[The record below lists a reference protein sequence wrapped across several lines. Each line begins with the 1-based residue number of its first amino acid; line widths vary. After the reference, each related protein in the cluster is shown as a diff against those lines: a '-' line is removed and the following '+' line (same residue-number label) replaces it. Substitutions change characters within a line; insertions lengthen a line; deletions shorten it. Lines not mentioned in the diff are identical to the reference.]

1 MKLNWFNTA
10 VLCIILLAGLYGCS
24 QPVAAGDVIKSD
36 VGRSAV
42 AVSQDDMSA
51 LVGGNNEFAFSLYQ
65 KLKDEPGNLFYS
77 PFSVSL
83 ALAMTYAGARGDTA
97 TQMADTLR
105 YILPQERLH
114 PAFNSLDQE
123 LASRGQG
130 AKGKDEKGFR
140 LNIVNALWGQK
151 DYSFLPD
158 YLDLLALNYG
168 AGLRLMDFITAP
180 EESRKAINKWVA
192 DQTEQRIKD
201 LIPAG
206 VIDTMT
212 RLVLTNA
219 IYFNAAWASQF
230 DKAATQPGTFHL
242 MDGKDIEIP
251 MMNQT
256 KGLNYLADEGF
267 EAVEL
272 PYDGHE
278 LSMLIIVPE
287 RGNFTNFEKGMT
299 AEQVDSIIRDLAMKQ
314 VALSLPSFKYE
325 SKFSLASTL
334 AEMGMPLA
342 FSDGADFSGM
352 TGNRDLCI
360 GDVVHQ
366 AFVQVDESGT
376 EAAAATAVVMELTSM
391 PTSPIKL
398 TVDRPFIFL
407 IRDIK
412 TGSVIFA
419 GRVTNPAG

>member
-1 MKLNWFNTA
+1 MKLNWLNA
-10 VLCIILLAGLYGCS
+10 AALCIILLAGLYGCS

-36 VGRSAV
+36 VGRSAA

-77 PFSVSL
+77 PFSISL

-105 YILPQERLH
+105 YMLPQERLH
-114 PAFNSLDQE
+114 PAFNSLDRE

-130 AKGKDEKGFR
+130 AKGKDDKGFR

-151 DYSFLPD
+151 GYSFLPD
-158 YLDLLALNYG
+158 YLDLIALNYG

-180 EESRKAINKWVA
+180 DESRKAINKWVA

-206 VIDTMT
+206 VIDAMT

-219 IYFNAAWASQF
+219 IYFNAAWASSF

-256 KGLNYLADEGF
+256 KGLNYLTGEGF

-287 RGNFTNFEKGMT
+287 RGNFTNFEKGLT
-299 AEQVDSIIRDLAMKQ
+299 SERVDTIIRGLAMKQ

-334 AEMGMPLA
+334 AGMGMPLA

-360 GDVVHQ
+360 GDVIHQ

-376 EAAAATAVVMELTSM
+376 EAAAATAAVMQLTAT
-391 PTSPIKL
+391 PAPPLTV

-412 TGSVIFA
+412 TGSVIFV